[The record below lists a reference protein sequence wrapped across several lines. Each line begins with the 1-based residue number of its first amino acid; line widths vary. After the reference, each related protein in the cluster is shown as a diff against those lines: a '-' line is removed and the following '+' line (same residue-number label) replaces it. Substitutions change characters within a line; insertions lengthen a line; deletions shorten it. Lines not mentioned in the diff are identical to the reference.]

1 MGLGIS
7 VLDGICL
14 FPLSSLC
21 LKYLVPILLGM
32 FHLSPCPEEI
42 FLLMQKLEL
51 TYSIPYKMGFDLQ
64 VPKARPAA
72 LTY

>member
-1 MGLGIS
+1 MGWGIS
-7 VLDGICL
+7 VLDSICL
-14 FPLSSLC
+14 FPLSALC
-21 LKYLVPILLGM
+21 LKFLVPILLGM

-64 VPKARPAA
+64 FPTARLAGP
-72 LTY
+72 TY